1 MIFINFIRKLFDWL
15 FLLFSDSKFASTRR
29 FIGVLS
35 FFNLMLIGALATLWK
50 TKFLNGDLIAQ
61 LASYFFTMSIAT
73 IVGTT
78 LTDIAGT
85 IKASQLNSKEPTD
98 PFNISKDGDN
108 YR

>member
-1 MIFINFIRKLFDWL
+1 LKLIKKILWWVGH
-15 FLLFSDSKFASTRR
+15 LLSDSKFASTRR

-61 LASYFFTMSIAT
+61 LASYFFTMSITT

-78 LTDIAGT
+78 LSDIAGT

>member
-1 MIFINFIRKLFDWL
+1 MKKFLRNILRWII
-15 FLLFSDSKFASTRR
+15 LLFSDSKFASTRR

-78 LTDIAGT
+78 ITDMAAM
-85 IKASQLNSKEPTD
+85 IKNSQLGNKEPED
-98 PFNISKDGDN
+98 PFNFSKDEYPN
-108 YR
+108 R

>member
-1 MIFINFIRKLFDWL
+1 MKKFLRNILRWII
-15 FLLFSDSKFASTRR
+15 LLFSDSKFASTRR

-61 LASYFFTMSIAT
+61 LASYFFTMSITT

-85 IKASQLNSKEPTD
+85 IKASQLNSKEPLD
-98 PFNISKDGDN
+98 AFNYSKDEYTD
-108 YR
+108 R

>member
-1 MIFINFIRKLFDWL
+1 MKKYLKT
-15 FLLFSDSKFASTRR
+15 LLYWIGALLSDSKFASTRR
-29 FIGVLS
+29 FIGILS
-35 FFNLMLIGALATLWK
+35 FFNLVLIGALAIFWK

-85 IKASQLNSKEPTD
+85 IKASQLNSKETTD

>member
-1 MIFINFIRKLFDWL
+1 MKFFKKILWWVGH
-15 FLLFSDSKFASTRR
+15 LLSDSKFASTRR

-85 IKASQLNSKEPTD
+85 IKSSQLNSKETTD

>member
-1 MIFINFIRKLFDWL
+1 MKKYLKT
-15 FLLFSDSKFASTRR
+15 LLYWIGALLSDSKFASTRR
-29 FIGVLS
+29 FIGILS

-61 LASYFFTMSIAT
+61 LASYFFTISLAT

-78 LTDIAGT
+78 ITDMAAT
-85 IKASQLNSKEPTD
+85 IKASQLNSKEPID

>member
-1 MIFINFIRKLFDWL
+1 MKLIKKILWWVGH
-15 FLLFSDSKFASTRR
+15 LLSDSKFASTRR

-85 IKASQLNSKEPTD
+85 IKASQLNPKEPTD

>member
-29 FIGVLS
+29 FIGIQA
-35 FFNLMLIGALATLWK
+35 FYNLVIFAILGFVYKQKLANIELIM
-50 TKFLNGDLIAQ
+50 Q
-61 LASYFFTMSIAT
+61 LASYFFTIAMAT
-73 IVGTT
+73 IIGTT

-85 IKASQLNSKEPTD
+85 IKASQLNSKEPID

>member
-1 MIFINFIRKLFDWL
+1 MKKYLKT
-15 FLLFSDSKFASTRR
+15 LLYWIGALLSDSKFASTRR
-29 FIGVLS
+29 FIGILS

-61 LASYFFTMSIAT
+61 LASYFFTISLAT

-78 LTDIAGT
+78 ITDMAAT

>member
-1 MIFINFIRKLFDWL
+1 MKKYLKT
-15 FLLFSDSKFASTRR
+15 LLYWIGALLSDSKFASTRR
-29 FIGVLS
+29 FIGILS
-35 FFNLMLIGALATLWK
+35 FFNLVLIGALATLWK

-85 IKASQLNSKEPTD
+85 IKASQLNSKETTD

>member
-1 MIFINFIRKLFDWL
+1 MLNFIKKILNWIV
-15 FLLFSDSKFASTRR
+15 LLLSDSKFASTRR

-35 FFNLMLIGALATLWK
+35 FFNLMLIGALAILWK

-85 IKASQLNSKEPTD
+85 IKASQLNSKETTD

>member
-1 MIFINFIRKLFDWL
+1 MKFFKKILWWVGH
-15 FLLFSDSKFASTRR
+15 LLSDSKFASTRR

-61 LASYFFTMSIAT
+61 LASYFFTMSITT

>member
-1 MIFINFIRKLFDWL
+1 MKLIKKILWWVGH
-15 FLLFSDSKFASTRR
+15 LLSDSKFASTRR

-85 IKASQLNSKEPTD
+85 IKASQLSSKEPID
-98 PFNISKDGDN
+98 PFNISKDGDS